1 MKTTFTN
8 RTVFVLCLWLSL
20 AAFTSC
26 TTMQNI
32 TASDDRK
39 AKAKTVQTKST
50 RNENVVKIYP
60 DLVKRVMHV
69 KSTEDR
75 ELDFFVF
82 DASGAIVAHHKMA
95 EKEHIR
101 ISDLKIGSY
110 IYQVFD
116 GDEMTDSGKMVFK

>member
-8 RTVFVLCLWLSL
+8 RTLFVLCLWLSL

-32 TASDDRK
+32 SASEDKKGK
-39 AKAKTVQTKST
+39 AKIQMTKSKQNT
-50 RNENVVKIYP
+50 TVVKIYP

-75 ELDFFVF
+75 QLDFFVF

-95 EKEHIR
+95 EKDHIR

>member
-1 MKTTFTN
+1 MKTTFTK
-8 RTVFVLCLWLSL
+8 RTVNVLCLWLSL

-26 TTMQNI
+26 TAVQNI
-32 TASDDRK
+32 SASEDK
-39 AKAKTVQTKST
+39 KGKAKTEKTKSS
-50 RNENVVKIYP
+50 RNAKVVKIYP

-82 DASGAIVAHHKMA
+82 DASGAIVAHHKMT
-95 EKEHIR
+95 EKDHIR

-110 IYQVFD
+110 IYQVFE
-116 GDEMTDSGKMVFK
+116 GDEMTESGKMVFK